1 MKQSSVQV
9 DLSGKTAVI
18 TGGGRGIGKAI
29 AEYFAEAGAAVVVA
43 ARSAGE
49 TAAAAREIT
58 GRGGEASA
66 VEADVTV
73 NASVEAL
80 FRETEQR
87 YGGVDIVVINAG
99 GSTLIN
105 NLEACEPEAW
115 KNIIDVNLLS
125 VFYTAHAAIPYLKK
139 RGGGKIIVTGSGAG
153 FQVIKKSSAYS
164 CAKAGLHAI
173 VKTLAEEL
181 VSGNISVNEI
191 IPGPVNT
198 GLFHAA
204 QKAGD
209 TYDPAGE
216 WVKEPGEVA
225 RLALYLASFPDN
237 GPSGQTF
244 SLRRRPLF

>member
-1 MKQSSVQV
+1 MKQSTVQV
-9 DLSGKTAVI
+9 NLSGKTAVI
-18 TGGGRGIGKAI
+18 TGGGRGIGKTI
-29 AEYFAEAGAAVVVA
+29 AEYFADAGAAVVVA
-43 ARSAGE
+43 ARSAE
-49 TAAAAREIT
+49 QIANAARAIT
-58 GRGGEASA
+58 GQGGEAFA
-66 VEADVTV
+66 VKTDVTV

-80 FRETEQR
+80 FRETEKR
-87 YGGVDIVVINAG
+87 YGGVDFFVINAG

-105 NLEACEPEAW
+105 NLEECEPEAW
-115 KNIIDVNLLS
+115 KNIIDGNLLS

-153 FQVIKKSSAYS
+153 FHVIKKASAYS

-181 VSGNISVNEI
+181 VSDNISVNEI

-198 GLFHAA
+198 ELFHAA

-209 TYDPAGE
+209 TYDPNGE
-216 WVKEPGEVA
+216 WFKEPGEVA
-225 RLALYLASFPDN
+225 RLALYLTSFPDD